1 MDQIQLRAMQVPPQI
16 LKNGCYD
23 LENGHLKIFLPFYL
37 NVIILQTYALHEVL
51 DIVWT
56 YLVVY
61 FYLTCYYITEV

>member
-1 MDQIQLRAMQVPPQI
+1 MQVPPQI

-23 LENGHLKIFLPFYL
+23 LENGHLKIFLLFYL

-51 DIVWT
+51 AIVWT

-61 FYLTCYYITEV
+61 YYLTCYYITEV